1 MDRPQETQDRGQDPQ
16 QVARGFTLI
25 ELMMVLTIIGIL
37 MAIAIPTFVG
47 SRRSAN
53 DRAAQTLVRNLLVSA
68 RSADIG
74 SPADATEIQADEP
87 SLHVVA
93 HDIEGSAK
101 RSEVSVRVDTVSGQ
115 SFVILA
121 SRSTS
126 GRCFAVLEPEAGAT
140 RYQRVDTGA
149 CTADSFD
156 PSVGWS
162 DQWP

>member
-1 MDRPQETQDRGQDPQ
+1 METRQDTQLTDDE
-16 QVARGFTLI
+16 ARDAQGFTLV
-25 ELMMVLTIIGIL
+25 ELLMVVTIIGIL

-47 SRRSAN
+47 ARKGAN
-53 DRAAQTLVRNLLVSA
+53 DRATQTLVRNLLVSA

-74 SPADATEIQADEP
+74 NAADVAEIQSNEP

-93 HDIEGSAK
+93 HDVEGRAAS
-101 RSEVSVRVDTVSGQ
+101 SEVSVRVGQLSGA

-126 GRCFAVLEPEAGAT
+126 GVCYAVLEPQAGAT
-140 RYQRVDTGA
+140 RYQQLDTGA

-156 PSVGWS
+156 PDIGWS
-162 DQWP
+162 DQWQ